1 MLSFPT
7 TFLSLVA
14 EKYDETVAEP
24 SSNCFCTAI
33 GALQIDLHRLVT
45 ELSRGPAQQDSEI
58 LLELLVALAVTC
70 AATAEDL
77 VLPELKGEVD

>member
-24 SSNCFCTAI
+24 SSNSFCTAI
-33 GALQIDLHRLVT
+33 GALHIDLHRLVT